1 MIVYGIC
8 VIVISLYLILGADWD
23 EWGMKSF
30 GIFFLFIGTIIIGA
44 EINSIKSNLKKD
56 VNKVMIDNRIE
67 FIQDTLITTKKGD
80 TIKYNKN
87 IEFFNKENKK
97 Y

>member
-1 MIVYGIC
+1 
-8 VIVISLYLILGADWD
+8 
-23 EWGMKSF
+23 
-30 GIFFLFIGTIIIGA
+30 
-44 EINSIKSNLKKD
+44 
-56 VNKVMIDNRIE
+56 MIDNRIE

-97 Y
+97 YEN